1 MHSFETERLS
11 IRLLEEKDIDLYVSL
26 YTDPKIMRFIAEP
39 FTEHKAK
46 SSFFTAIKLNSE
58 TPFKQVIWAIVD
70 KNSNEVCGIQNLSM
84 HYEDKRSAEA
94 GLILARK
101 AQGRFYPE
109 EALIGM
115 VDYGFSNLG
124 LKTIFAYSSLT
135 NRASKRVVL
144 KAGFTELN
152 LKQDKI
158 SFKVESAR
166 YISNELGCET

>member
-1 MHSFETERLS
+1 MADNIHNFETERLS

-39 FTEHKAK
+39 LTKSKAK
-46 SSFFTAIKLNSE
+46 SSFFTAIKLNNE
-58 TPFKQVIWAIVD
+58 APFKQVIWAIVD
-70 KNSNEVCGIQNLSM
+70 KSSNEACGIQNLSM

-94 GLILARK
+94 GLILARN

-115 VDYGFSNLG
+115 IEYGFTKLG
-124 LKTIFAYSSLT
+124 LKTIFAYASVK
-135 NRASKRVVL
+135 NRASKRVVV
-144 KAGFTELN
+144 KAGFTEFYTAA
-152 LKQDKI
+152 DKL

-166 YISNELGCET
+166 